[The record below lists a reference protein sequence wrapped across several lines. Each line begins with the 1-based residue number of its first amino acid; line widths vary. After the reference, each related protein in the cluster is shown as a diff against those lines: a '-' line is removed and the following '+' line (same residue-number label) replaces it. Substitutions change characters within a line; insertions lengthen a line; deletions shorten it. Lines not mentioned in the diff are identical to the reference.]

1 MVIDDIN
8 KKMGNDRQKRSI
20 EDEIR
25 RVGESNLY
33 VGRYMYEFFKYTTG
47 PNSIDVDKQYCRV
60 RDLLV
65 KMAESREVIKS
76 LLNNNAEDFADA
88 IIVKG

>member
-1 MVIDDIN
+1 MI
-8 KKMGNDRQKRSI
+8 
-20 EDEIR
+20 
-25 RVGESNLY
+25 
-33 VGRYMYEFFKYTTG
+33 YTTG

-65 KMAESREVIKS
+65 KIAESREVIKS

-88 IIVKG
+88 IIGKG

>member
-1 MVIDDIN
+1 MNGIQLQMI
-8 KKMGNDRQKRSI
+8 
-20 EDEIR
+20 
-25 RVGESNLY
+25 
-33 VGRYMYEFFKYTTG
+33 YTTG

-65 KMAESREVIKS
+65 KIAESREVIKS

-88 IIVKG
+88 IIGKG